1 MAGKK
6 GKSKKRS
13 YGKELSRP
21 LKSFTL
27 YLDGNVD
34 FDEVAQAL
42 DKVNVRY
49 QRHRDH
55 FGNKVGIRDE
65 ALLPYVGRKRWILVT
80 TDQRQRSK
88 HIERFQIFHYKIRQ
102 FVFTSGNLGKA
113 GLVEALVK
121 ARHKMRKICAS
132 NRGPF
137 SASISKSGDISL
149 RAFHRNK

>member
-27 YLDGNVD
+27 YLDESVD
-34 FDEVAQAL
+34 FDEVAEAL

-55 FGNKVGIRDE
+55 FGSKIGIRDE
-65 ALLPYVGRKRWILVT
+65 ALLPYVGRKRWILLT

-88 HIERFQIFHYKIRQ
+88 HIERLQIFHYKIRQ
-102 FVFTSGNLGKA
+102 FVFTSGNLGK
-113 GLVEALVK
+113 
-121 ARHKMRKICAS
+121 
-132 NRGPF
+132 P
-137 SASISKSGDISL
+137 DW
-149 RAFHRNK
+149 